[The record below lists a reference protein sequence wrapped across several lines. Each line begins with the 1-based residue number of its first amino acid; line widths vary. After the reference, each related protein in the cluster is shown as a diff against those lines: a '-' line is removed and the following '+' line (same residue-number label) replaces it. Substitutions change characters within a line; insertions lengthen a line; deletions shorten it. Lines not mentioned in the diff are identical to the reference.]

1 MSQAKRQV
9 YPLVGQQLAVLTRQ
23 MGTSQPGA
31 IHRQLCALACDLF
44 QLAGEISEW
53 AYGQSTACTSRD
65 PESPVQTA
73 GSGCQV
79 DACSDLG
86 G

>member
-1 MSQAKRQV
+1 MPGEASIVRSGVLGAADLTQYAALNAHLWQVYGMSQAKRQV

-44 QLAGEISEW
+44 QLAGEIS
-53 AYGQSTACTSRD
+53 
-65 PESPVQTA
+65 
-73 GSGCQV
+73 
-79 DACSDLG
+79 
-86 G
+86 